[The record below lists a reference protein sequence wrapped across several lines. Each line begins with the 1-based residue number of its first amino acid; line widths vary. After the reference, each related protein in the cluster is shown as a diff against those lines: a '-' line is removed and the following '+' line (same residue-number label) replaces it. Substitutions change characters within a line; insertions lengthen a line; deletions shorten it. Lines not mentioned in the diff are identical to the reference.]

1 MKKVYIIFLVF
12 FIFVGNLMLF
22 GQSKE
27 DLQKRKKQIENDI
40 RYTNRL
46 INETKKSQR
55 TSTNQ
60 IVLVKK
66 KIEQQEKF
74 IQTISYELLT
84 VDREIIE
91 NTKQI
96 ENLNQQLVKLKDE
109 YAKMIYYA
117 YLNRKNYD
125 RMMFILSS
133 DNFNQAYRRIRY
145 FQQYSS
151 YRKRQAALINETQ
164 ESVQNKNQQLEDS
177 KNQKISLLSV
187 QQNEKVKLSKDQESK
202 NKVLGELR
210 QKEKELVQTLRQK
223 EKENQQLQ
231 NAIARIIADEIR
243 KAEEKRL
250 AEEKR
255 IRDAKKAK
263 GTDVETETK
272 EPPASSKPATTISL
286 TPEEKNLAN
295 SFAAN
300 KGKLPWPLEKG
311 VISAGF
317 GERNHPVL
325 AGVVIK
331 NNGIDMATNKGANV
345 RTIFDG
351 VISGVVNL
359 PNGTKAIIVRH
370 GDFLSVYANLQS
382 AAVKAND
389 KVKTR
394 QNIGTV
400 YTDEDE
406 GKTELHFELWQNK
419 TLLNPNQW
427 IAK

>member
-1 MKKVYIIFLVF
+1 MKKVHIILFVF
-12 FIFVGNLMLF
+12 FVLIGQVSMF
-22 GQSKE
+22 GQSKDE
-27 DLQKRKKQIENDI
+27 LQRRKKQIENDI

-46 INETKKSQR
+46 INETKRSQR

-66 KIEQQEKF
+66 KIEQQEKL
-74 IQTISYELLT
+74 IKTISYELHS

-96 ENLNQQLVKLKDE
+96 ENLNQQLVKLKEE

-117 YLNRKNYD
+117 YLNRRNYD
-125 RMMFILSS
+125 RMMFIMSS

-151 YRKRQAALINETQ
+151 YRMRQAALINETQ
-164 ESVQNKNQQLEDS
+164 EKIQMKNQQLEDS
-177 KNQKISLLSV
+177 KNQKINLLNV
-187 QQNEKVKLSKDQESK
+187 QQTEKVKLSKEEENR
-202 NKVLGELR
+202 NKALNELR
-210 QKEKELVQTLRQK
+210 QKERELVQTLRQK
-223 EKENQQLQ
+223 EKENQDLQ
-231 NAIARIIADEIR
+231 NAIARIIAEEIR

-255 IRDAKKAK
+255 RREASK
-263 GTDVETETK
+263 GKETEDKTETK
-272 EPPASSKPATTISL
+272 TPPATSKPATTISM

-295 SFAAN
+295 SFSAN

-331 NNGIDMATNKGANV
+331 NNGIDIATNKGAAV
-345 RTIFDG
+345 RSIFDG
-351 VISGVVNL
+351 VVSGVVNL
-359 PNGTKAIIVRH
+359 PNGTKAVIIRH
-370 GDFLSVYANLQS
+370 GDFLSVYANLETAS
-382 AAVKAND
+382 VKAND
-389 KVKTR
+389 RVKTR

-419 TLLNPNQW
+419 NLLNPNHW
-427 IAK
+427 IAR